1 MKTPTLSQ
9 PDDMG
14 ADRSGQ
20 MSVTPMTGAVQYI
33 EAAAAIVCA
42 ALASAIVVTSIA
54 LVML

>member
-1 MKTPTLSQ
+1 MKTPTLSE